1 MNGKDFKKEASEI
14 FSFPLLKAME
24 ENKSSEI
31 NLFQI
36 GVELNIIRKRI
47 NENQ

>member
-1 MNGKDFKKEASEI
+1 
-14 FSFPLLKAME
+14 ME

-47 NENQ
+47 NENQETYYNNFRDERHLENLLLVNI